1 MIQLGL
7 VVALALADVDG
18 GVEPVAPPPPE
29 PVAPAPDAGTDAP
42 VAAPTP
48 TLTPEPAPAA
58 GPTAAELMA
67 PSQGFIKG
75 ELSVYLGAEQ
85 LVVKNNRI
93 GVSLGPELFEN
104 SFYARIEPQVDLR
117 FLDGDLKAGIGV
129 PLRFTIFDL
138 PGDDLDYAQQA
149 NYDGFKNKGR
159 FRKEDWAQFH
169 DFGRVLKYITYG
181 RKEDHLYVNI
191 GQRYATS
198 IGHGELVRRYSP
210 NIDLDYVRVSAEVDA
225 YNDYGGFEFFTN
237 DILQWNLLSAIAFVK
252 PLSIFGA
259 SSFWAKSLSIGI
271 SGALD
276 WQAPY
281 LNQTD
286 QGVRLLTPTGCE
298 TKDPSGCRVQSTT
311 RAVKLVG
318 IDAEVKVVKTDEVD
332 IKPYVDYSMLLDGSG
347 GATVGALGRFNVGT
361 KTVNAFRVVAEL
373 RYLGSHYMPSYF
385 DTFYEIERFQF
396 YQQPQRINGQIQ
408 YQTKQSYVM
417 DTGLGNRAGFYLEAS
432 WGIRDAVGFTVS
444 LDDNAIKGHN
454 FVAHLEVP
462 FFNFLQ
468 LFASYYKRGFD
479 DVSEFGKFQD
489 GKTILLAGA
498 RLRLLP
504 FLFINGRAYQTYRLD
519 AASAR
524 YTNQFGAQI
533 DLEIGYEFKGGREPP
548 VVNPAA
554 GTTPASDSPP
564 PPPEQQ
570 APPPAQNNGTPPP
583 PQPDGT
589 GTPPPPAQ

>member
-1 MIQLGL
+1 MIQLSL
-7 VVALALADVDG
+7 VVALALADADG
-18 GVEPVAPPPPE
+18 GAEPIAPPPPE
-29 PVAPAPDAGTDAP
+29 PVVAAPAPDAGSDVP
-42 VAAPTP
+42 VASTSAE
-48 TLTPEPAPAA
+48 LTPAPA
-58 GPTAAELMA
+58 PPSAAELMA

-93 GVSLGPELFEN
+93 GVSVGPELFEN

-117 FLDGDLKAGIGV
+117 FLDGDLKAGFGV

-138 PGDDLDYAQQA
+138 PPDDLDFAQQA
-149 NYDGFKNKGR
+149 SFNGFANAGR
-159 FRKEDWAQFH
+159 FRKEDWASVH
-169 DFGRVLKYITYG
+169 DFGRILKYITYG

-225 YNDYGGFEFFTN
+225 YNDYAGFEFFTN

-252 PLSIFGA
+252 PLSFFGA
-259 SSFWAKSLSIGI
+259 ESFWAKSLSIGV

-286 QGVRLLTPTGCE
+286 QGVRLLTPVGCE
-298 TKDPSGCRVQSTT
+298 TKDPSGCRVNSSQ

-318 IDAEVKVVKTDEVD
+318 IDAEVKVVKTEEVD
-332 IKPYVDYSMLLDGSG
+332 IKPYVDYSMLIDGSG
-347 GATVGALGRFNVGT
+347 GATLGALGRFNVG
-361 KTVNAFRVVAEL
+361 KSTVNAFRVVAEL

-396 YQQPQRINGQIQ
+396 YQQPTRINGQIQ

-432 WGIRDAVGFTVS
+432 WGIRDAIGFTVS
-444 LDDNAIKGHN
+444 VDDNAIKGHN
-454 FVAHLEVP
+454 FVAHLEIP

-468 LFASYYKRGFD
+468 VFASYYKRGFD

-498 RLRLLP
+498 RLKLLP

-548 VVNPAA
+548 ITTGN
-554 GTTPASDSPP
+554 TPATDSTP

-570 APPPAQNNGTPPP
+570 PAPQQPNNGTPPP

-589 GTPPPPAQ
+589 GTPPPPQ